1 MLNVPTFG
9 YIAYI
14 YTIIHFIPH
23 ACHNIFVDQ
32 SHSSGDTNA
41 S

>member
-9 YIAYI
+9 YMADICR
-14 YTIIHFIPH
+14 IIHFIPH
-23 ACHNIFVDQ
+23 AFQHITVDQ
-32 SHSSGDTNA
+32 SHSSGDAAA